1 MRIFFD
7 IKLTGDSTSPRDLL
21 KLLDSVDELM
31 TGEYNWIVDGVH
43 DHGVIDSPPS
53 LEELCR
59 HQDYLKLRT
68 EEAPTSAHPEWL
80 NQFVQGCEEPPLQDF
95 TTTCEPD

>member
-21 KLLDSVDELM
+21 KLLDSVDELL
-31 TGEYNWIVDGVH
+31 TGEYNWIVEGVH

-68 EEAPTSAHPEWL
+68 EEAPEGT
-80 NQFVQGCEEPPLQDF
+80 PPDFLQDF

>member
-1 MRIFFD
+1 MIIFFY
-7 IKLTGDSTSPRDLL
+7 ITLVGDSTSPRDLL
-21 KLLDSVDELM
+21 KLLDSVDELL
-31 TGEYNWIVDGVH
+31 TGEYNWIVKGVH

-59 HQDYLKLRT
+59 HQDYLKLRK
-68 EEAPTSAHPEWL
+68 EEAPEGT
-80 NQFVQGCEEPPLQDF
+80 PPDFLQDF